1 MKSRLLVWLGMLA
14 CVLVPMA
21 HAVEIMHWERLPL
34 VLERRRRL
42 GVVAA
47 ACVLV
52 LLRYV

>member
-34 VLERRRRL
+34 AVPLQR
-42 GVVAA
+42 VQAKPI
-47 ACVLV
+47 
-52 LLRYV
+52 